1 MAAVLDA
8 VRLGRAAR
16 SEANVKVRQPL
27 PAVLVY
33 ARDEATFAALDRL
46 QDQLLDELNVKA
58 LRRLTDPGDVVSY
71 AIKPKLP
78 VLGPK
83 YGRQLGAIRASL
95 AALEPAAVARSVAAG
110 ETVDLALPEGSKI
123 SLLPDEVIVDL
134 TRREGFAAAQ
144 SDTMTVVLDTALT
157 AELIRE
163 GMARD
168 FVRGVQDARKN
179 AGLAI
184 EDRIVI
190 AYEADPE
197 VGHALRD
204 HESLIRSETL
214 ADVLEATIRSGAS
227 DELQT
232 DEEAAMHVEEIEVGR
247 HRVEVSVRKVG

>member
-1 MAAVLDA
+1 
-8 VRLGRAAR
+8 
-16 SEANVKVRQPL
+16 
-27 PAVLVY
+27 
-33 ARDEATFAALDRL
+33 
-46 QDQLLDELNVKA
+46 
-58 LRRLTDPGDVVSY
+58 
-71 AIKPKLP
+71 
-78 VLGPK
+78 
-83 YGRQLGAIRASL
+83 
-95 AALEPAAVARSVAAG
+95 VARSVAAG
-110 ETVDLALPEGSKI
+110 ETVDLALPDGSTI

-197 VGHALRD
+197 VGHAFRD
-204 HESLIRSETL
+204 HEALIRSETL
-214 ADVLEATIRSGAS
+214 ADTLDATLRSGAS
-227 DELQT
+227 DELRT
-232 DEEAAMHVEEIEVGR
+232 DEEAATHLEEIEVGQ
-247 HRVEVSVRKVG
+247 HRVQVRVRKVG